1 MIMLDKE
8 IDCFISQSCIWIYW
22 YVLLAYWYMVN
33 LWEHGKI
40 TKVQRTIHDLET
52 ETLISKKKKTED
64 EEKNI
69 YMYLFQKSLIRFN
82 KPSFPLRSCMKIK
95 KSSSS
100 SSTHIKKLI
109 SSWKFDL
116 KLIKRKFK
124 KYRERQRRTDDSG
137 SWQERRCLWL
147 RDETAIDEQDFI
159 KLKPQ
164 ENKTIF
170 LYKEI
175 ERKKTKERGKRNG
188 RRRKKANE
196 WWWFV
201 CKQLSGCDGAG
212 TVCDED
218 SGGSWLPFSIFIF
231 NKQNYT
237 LRLFL
242 F

>member
-1 MIMLDKE
+1 M
-8 IDCFISQSCIWIYW
+8 
-22 YVLLAYWYMVN
+22 
-33 LWEHGKI
+33 
-40 TKVQRTIHDLET
+40 RTWKDYKGSKNDPWPRNRNPNFPT
-52 ETLISKKKKTED
+52 KKKNRRRGKEYICTFFRSFSSD
-64 EEKNI
+64 LTN
-69 YMYLFQKSLIRFN
+69 
-82 KPSFPLRSCMKIK
+82 PSFPLRSCMKRK
-95 KSSSS
+95 KSSS
-100 SSTHIKKLI
+100 SSTHIKKLVC
-109 SSWKFDL
+109 SWKFDL

-147 RDETAIDEQDFI
+147 RDETAIEEQDFI

-170 LYKEI
+170 FYKEI

-231 NKQNYT
+231 NKQNYILHT
-237 LRLFL
+237 SFIFILNLKNNNDNNGW
-242 F
+242 